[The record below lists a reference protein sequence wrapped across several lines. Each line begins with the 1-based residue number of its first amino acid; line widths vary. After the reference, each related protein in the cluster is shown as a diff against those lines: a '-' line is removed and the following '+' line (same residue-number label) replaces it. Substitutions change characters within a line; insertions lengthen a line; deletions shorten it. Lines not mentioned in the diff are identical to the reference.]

1 MVFYIDRGG
10 RPDSSDDAFI
20 TERLTQTLT
29 RLGPVL
35 AGMRY
40 NFSSKLQI
48 KGHLSNNHILELCS
62 DASLILHYVD
72 GIISDTNG
80 VECAKASMTFICSWY
95 DQRWPSLNKIS
106 VLPSTGLSG
115 IYAHC
120 CFDRIPVV
128 DLPPLAR

>member
-29 RLGPVL
+29 RLAPVL

-48 KGHLSNNHILELCS
+48 EGHLSNNHRAVFRCLVNL
-62 DASLILHYVD
+62 
-72 GIISDTNG
+72 TPR
-80 VECAKASMTFICSWY
+80 
-95 DQRWPSLNKIS
+95 RWNNKR
-106 VLPSTGLSG
+106 
-115 IYAHC
+115 YKWC
-120 CFDRIPVV
+120 
-128 DLPPLAR
+128 